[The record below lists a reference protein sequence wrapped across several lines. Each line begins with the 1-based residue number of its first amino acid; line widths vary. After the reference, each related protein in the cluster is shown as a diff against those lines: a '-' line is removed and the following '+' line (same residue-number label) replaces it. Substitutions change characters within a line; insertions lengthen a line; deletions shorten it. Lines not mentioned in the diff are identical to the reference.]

1 MIEVTVVGR
10 HVKVTDGVREYAA
23 EKADKLDR
31 FHLKKIEVILS
42 SEASGYKA
50 EMIASSR
57 RGKTFV
63 AHAEFEDLHRAID
76 LTVEKLESQLART
89 KGKVREKRVRRPRS
103 ASPPESMES
112 MESTESTGLSDT
124 ESTLEDET
132 EM

>member
-31 FHLKKIEVILS
+31 FHLKKIEVILTN
-42 SEASGYKA
+42 EASRYKA

-63 AHAEFEDLHRAID
+63 AHAEFDDLHRAID

-89 KGKVREKRVRRPRS
+89 KGKVREKRVRRPRT
-103 ASPPESMES
+103 ASPPESMG
-112 MESTESTGLSDT
+112 TTGLSDT
-124 ESTLEDET
+124 ESPLEDEA
-132 EM
+132 EIHE